1 MSKGAQ
7 HGSLT
12 GSRLKLSQVAKPIQ
26 VFALLLVASVLI
38 GGQCSELCAFLSGTW
53 QSTRESK
60 SPMSCHREQSP
71 KQSQPDG
78 GDPCTHHE
86 IVAEKRSVESV
97 QNQLHASPWVAGAFT
112 PLQVSLVID
121 ARLKATYLPF
131 RNPHREAL
139 ISVLRI

>member
-1 MSKGAQ
+1 MQ
-7 HGSLT
+7 HGLLHI
-12 GSRLKLSQVAKPIQ
+12 GNRLKLTQVAKPIQ

-53 QSTRESK
+53 QSQTSRAGES
-60 SPMSCHREQSP
+60 PVSCHREQSP
-71 KQSQPDG
+71 KESQPDG

-86 IVAEKRSVESV
+86 IVAEKRSVESAR
-97 QNQLHASPWVAGAFT
+97 NQLHASPWIAGAFT

-121 ARLKATYLPF
+121 ARLKAALLPY